1 MTLQDLIDQAR
12 REGKWLWC
20 HYQNLWFSPSQLEAE
35 NAKGNFRWGPVNWKL
50 RSPIERLAEAEQKA
64 GEAIEERNRI
74 AREILKR

>member
-20 HYQNLWFSPSQLEAE
+20 HYQDLWFSPAQLEAE

-50 RSPIERLAEAEQKA
+50 RDPIERLGEAERRVSKA
-64 GEAIEERNRI
+64 IDERNRI
-74 AREILKR
+74 AKEIIKR